1 MKHRGDGSK
10 AAVAGYGAAV
20 VVGAE
25 AITAM
30 VLKMTQLRCA
40 ARNPREAP
48 HLSSLVYQLVDP
60 C

>member
-1 MKHRGDGSK
+1 MKCCGDGSK

-25 AITAM
+25 AITAT
-30 VLKMTQLRCA
+30 VLNA
-40 ARNPREAP
+40 REAP
-48 HLSSLVYQLVDP
+48 HLSSLVYRLVDP